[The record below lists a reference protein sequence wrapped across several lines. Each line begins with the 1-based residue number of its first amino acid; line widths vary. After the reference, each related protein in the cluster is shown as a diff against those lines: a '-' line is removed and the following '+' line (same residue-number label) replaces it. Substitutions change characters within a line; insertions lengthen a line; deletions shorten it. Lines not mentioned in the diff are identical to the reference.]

1 MELHKIIRQERSHG
15 QWAKQGLN
23 LVSLV
28 LLLLQ
33 SLFRGGK
40 GKIGFKRCST
50 ADWVFLALFI
60 IVMIC
65 IVFVAVKLV
74 AK

>member
-1 MELHKIIRQERSHG
+1 
-15 QWAKQGLN
+15 
-23 LVSLV
+23 LV

-50 ADWVFLALFI
+50 ADWVFLSFFI
-60 IVMIC
+60 VVMVA

-74 AK
+74 AKQQQLKKKYGNINLS

>member
-1 MELHKIIRQERSHG
+1 M
-15 QWAKQGLN
+15 
-23 LVSLV
+23 V

-50 ADWVFLALFI
+50 ADWVFLSLFI
-60 IVMIC
+60 VVMAA

-74 AK
+74 AKQQQLKKKYGNINLS